1 MSNKYTLAFY
11 LFEQAAIPAAPVP
24 SPTPAAEK
32 SIPTPKSDDS
42 KTAKEIAD
50 ATKLL
55 GVFGKDL
62 DTVKKT
68 GDENKKNLANVL
80 KVMGKSPEKPTNS
93 LATTGPT
100 LPVGPVGAKAAGA
113 KSLTASAPAG
123 PSAADTGIGDLTK
136 KIDGIEKILSD
147 KSGKKDGI
155 TWTTV
160 KEHIVIKVLDRLLLR
175 IR

>member
-11 LFEQAAIPAAPVP
+11 LFEQAAIPAAPA
-24 SPTPAAEK
+24 PAAEK
-32 SIPTPKSDDS
+32 TIPTPKSTDS

-62 DTVKKT
+62 EDVKKT
-68 GDENKKNLANVL
+68 GSENKKNLANVL
-80 KVMGKSPEKPTNS
+80 KIMGKSPEKPTNS

-100 LPVGPVGAKAAGA
+100 LPVGPVGAKPAGA
-113 KSLTASAPAG
+113 KPLTASAPAG

-147 KSGKKDGI
+147 KSDKKDKKDGI

-160 KEHIVIKVLDRLLLR
+160 KEHIVLKVLDRLLLR
-175 IR
+175 IL